1 MDNAE
6 VSFPVL
12 VEFTKSSEEKREKV
26 FQIINR
32 RNVNVGG
39 RQSIILTLKGEDRN
53 IQDVRASSLIVAKI
67 QQNKDSW
74 IDKQVFIIRR
84 GKK

>member
-6 VSFPVL
+6 VIFPVL
-12 VEFTKSSEEKREKV
+12 VEFTKSSEEKREKAVPWREIEVNKV

-32 RNVNVGG
+32 RNVKVGE

-53 IQDVRASSLIVAKI
+53 IRDV
-67 QQNKDSW
+67 
-74 IDKQVFIIRR
+74 
-84 GKK
+84 